1 MRPMGHNPASRID
14 FAATTNHVDI
24 ALAEQTLQGQ
34 LKASLE
40 GLSRPLATETSQRLQ
55 RLVNL
60 FRGLI
65 GIALLGAG
73 LTFVDPPI
81 LGERY
86 PLIFITTALVYTV
99 LAWFGLLYTVR
110 RPMVGPALVPIQLLV
125 DIAGITVMMHA
136 SGGISSGIGGLLVVF
151 IGAASLSLRS
161 QHAYLGAA
169 VAALAVLGEQAASFI
184 FELSPAN
191 AFFPAGVLGAIIF
204 TIASAANPLARRL
217 QESEALAHQRGV
229 DLENMAQLN
238 DYIIQHLRESI
249 VVVDRTEHIRLINQS
264 AAKHLGV
271 ERGQTGRS
279 LASVSPELKH
289 ILAGWRVN
297 GNRGAGPRS
306 FTSADGTAQINVHI
320 APLIG
325 REDGPVLIFLEDA
338 SLIAEK
344 VQQTKL
350 AALGRL
356 SASIAHEIRNPVGA
370 LSHAGQL
377 LEESPQTGDFERR
390 LLDIISD
397 NSKRVSEIVDNVMR
411 LSRREPTNPQSISLA
426 EWIREF
432 ITEFTSTL
440 EVPDDRFEIIDEGE
454 IEVQMDPGHL
464 RQIFWNL
471 CENALRY
478 ADPVGNEQV
487 ITIRYGRLTGNRR
500 PFLEVAD
507 RGPGISEEM
516 REQLFEPFATG
527 RIGGTGLGLFIS
539 RELCECNRATLIY
552 DQCSGGGS
560 IFRIVFADPKRW
572 GTIS

>member
-1 MRPMGHNPASRID
+1 MD
-14 FAATTNHVDI
+14 TT
-24 ALAEQTLQGQ
+24 LAEQTLQGQ

-40 GLSRPLATETSQRLQ
+40 GLSRPLATETSLRLQ
-55 RLVNL
+55 RLVGL

-73 LTFVDPPI
+73 LAFADPPV

-86 PLIFITTALVYTV
+86 PDIFTTTALIYAI
-99 LAWFGLLYTVR
+99 LAWVSLLYMYR
-110 RPMVGPALVPIQLLV
+110 RPQVALAFVPVQLLV

-151 IGAASLSLRS
+151 IGAASLTLRS
-161 QHAYLGAA
+161 QHAYLGSA
-169 VAALAVLGEQAASFI
+169 VAALAILGEQAVSYVSG
-184 FELSPAN
+184 LSTAN
-191 AFFPAGVLGAIIF
+191 AFLPAGVLGAIIF

-217 QESEALAHQRGV
+217 QESEALARQRGI
-229 DLENMAQLN
+229 DLANMAQLN

-249 VVVDRTEHIRLINQS
+249 VVVDKSEQIRLINQS
-264 AAKHLGV
+264 AAEHLGV
-271 ERGQTGRS
+271 DRRQTGRS
-279 LASVSPELKH
+279 LASVSPELH
-289 ILAGWRVN
+289 RLLLGWRLKE
-297 GNRGAGPRS
+297 NRGNVPES
-306 FTSADGTAQINVHI
+306 FTSADGAVQIDVHI
-320 APLIG
+320 APLVG
-325 REDGPVLIFLEDA
+325 SEDGPVLIFLEDA
-338 SLIAEK
+338 SLITAK

-377 LEESPQTGDFERR
+377 LEESPQTGDYERR
-390 LLDIISD
+390 LLDIIRD

-411 LSRREPTNPQSISLA
+411 LSRREPTDPQSISLG

-432 ITEFTSTL
+432 TTEFALTL
-440 EVPDDRFEIIDEGE
+440 EVPDDRFEIIEDDD
-454 IEVQMDPGHL
+454 IEVQIDPSHL
-464 RQIFWNL
+464 RQICWNL
-471 CENALRY
+471 CENALRF
-478 ADPVGNEQV
+478 ADPVGQGQV
-487 ITIRYGRLTGNRR
+487 ITIRCGRLPGNRR
-500 PFLEVAD
+500 PFLEVVD
-507 RGPGISEEM
+507 RGPGIPDEM

-552 DQCSGGGS
+552 EPCNGGGS

>member
-1 MRPMGHNPASRID
+1 MGHNLAGRID
-14 FAATTNHVDI
+14 LAATTNHVDI
-24 ALAEQTLQGQ
+24 ALADQTLQGQ

-55 RLVNL
+55 RLVGL
-60 FRGLI
+60 FRSLI

-73 LTFVDPPI
+73 LTLADPPM
-81 LGERY
+81 LGARY
-86 PLIFITTALVYTV
+86 PGIFVTTAGIYTL
-99 LAWFGLLYTVR
+99 LAGISLAYMYR
-110 RPMVGPALVPIQLLV
+110 RPHVGLALVPIQLLV
-125 DIAGITVMMHA
+125 DIVGVTIMMHA

-151 IGAASLSLRS
+151 IGAASLTLRGR
-161 QHAYLGAA
+161 HAYLGAA
-169 VAALAVLGEQAASFI
+169 VAALAILGEQTASFMLG
-184 FELSPAN
+184 LSGAN
-191 AFFPAGVLGAIIF
+191 SFIPAGVLGAIIF

-217 QESEALAHQRGV
+217 QESEALAHQRGI
-229 DLENMAQLN
+229 DLANMAQLN

-249 VVVDRTEHIRLINQS
+249 VVVDESEEIRLINQS
-264 AAKHLGV
+264 AAEHLGV
-271 ERGQTGRS
+271 DRRQTGRN
-279 LASVSPELKH
+279 LASISPELQR
-289 ILAGWRVN
+289 ILLGWRA
-297 GNRGAGPRS
+297 GKNRGTTPGS
-306 FTSADGTAQINVHI
+306 FTSADGTAQIDVHI

-325 REDGPVLIFLEDA
+325 RGDGPVLIFLEDA

-377 LEESPQTGDFERR
+377 LEESQHSGDYERR
-390 LLDIISD
+390 LLDIISA

-411 LSRREPTNPQSISLA
+411 LSRRVPTKPRAISLD

-432 ITEFTSTL
+432 TTEFTSTL
-440 EVPDDRFEIIDEGE
+440 EVPADRFEIVAEDG

-464 RQIFWNL
+464 RQICWNL
-471 CENALRY
+471 CENALRF
-478 ADPVGNEQV
+478 ADPVKTRQV
-487 ITIRYGRLTGNRR
+487 ITIRCGRVAGNRR

-507 RGPGISEEM
+507 RGPGIPDEM

-552 DQCSGGGS
+552 ETAKGGGS

>member
-1 MRPMGHNPASRID
+1 LLQK
-14 FAATTNHVDI
+14 NHVDI

-34 LKASLE
+34 LKATLE

-55 RLVNL
+55 RLVGL

-73 LTFVDPPI
+73 LTFADPPI

-86 PLIFITTALVYTV
+86 PGIFITTALIYTV
-99 LAWFGLLYTVR
+99 LAWVSLAYMNRSPHIGS
-110 RPMVGPALVPIQLLV
+110 ALVPVQLFA

-151 IGAASLSLRS
+151 IGAASLTLRS
-161 QHAYLGAA
+161 RHAYLGAA
-169 VAALAVLGEQAASFI
+169 VAALAILGEQAASFI
-184 FELSPAN
+184 LGLSTAN
-191 AFFPAGVLGAIIF
+191 SFIPAGVLGAIIF

-217 QESEALAHQRGV
+217 QESEALAHQRGI
-229 DLENMAQLN
+229 DLANMAQLN

-249 VVVDRTEHIRLINQS
+249 VVVDQLENIRLINQS

-271 ERGQTGRS
+271 DRRQTGRS
-279 LASVSPELKH
+279 LASVSPELQR
-289 ILAGWRVN
+289 ILLGWRAT
-297 GNRGAGPRS
+297 GNRGHPPGS
-306 FTSADGTAQINVHI
+306 FTSADGTAQIDVHI

-325 REDGPVLIFLEDA
+325 REDGPVLIFLENA

-377 LEESPQTGDFERR
+377 LEESAQTGDYERR
-390 LLDIISD
+390 LLGIIS
-397 NSKRVSEIVDNVMR
+397 VDNVMG
-411 LSRREPTNPQSISLA
+411 LSRREPANPQSISLT

-432 ITEFTSTL
+432 TTEFTSTL
-440 EVPDDRFEIIDEGE
+440 EVPSDRFEIIAEDE

-464 RQIFWNL
+464 RQICWNL
-471 CENALRY
+471 CENALHY
-478 ADPVGNEQV
+478 ADPVEQGQV
-487 ITIRYGRLTGNRR
+487 VTIRLGRLAGNRR
-500 PFLEVAD
+500 PFLEIAD
-507 RGPGISEEM
+507 RGPGIPEEM

-552 DQCSGGGS
+552 DKHSGGGS
-560 IFRIVFADPKRW
+560 IFRLVFADPERW